1 MQKPNLTYL
10 VSTLG
15 RSGPTSQLFNLISR
29 LDLDFYN
36 ISVVTI
42 SPEPALSRWVDF
54 SNLNVILYSLGLGRF
69 PSLLVGQRRVTRII
83 RELKPHI
90 IHSHGLRADWLNSEL
105 NDTQCRVTTQRNDPT
120 IDYPLLYGR
129 FRGSAMAIA
138 HVRALKNIPYV
149 VACSRT
155 LRQTSRTRNFI
166 TTFIQNG
173 IDNDHGQRIL
183 SQNEKFTIRKQLGL
197 ADHRKLFV
205 WAGPFIPRK
214 DPHLAVSAFQS
225 KRINEQASLLL
236 LGDGTLLKSCMKM
249 AEGNENIVFCGMVD
263 NVEQYL
269 MAADGFI
276 STSLSEGMPNSVL
289 ESLAWGVPVIISD
302 IPAHREILEIAP
314 KAGVLFASDQ
324 MEDLID
330 AVEMYQLTQEKR
342 NSARHIIS
350 SKLNAVEMASQYHA
364 FYQEIVSGLHNYQ

>member
-1 MQKPNLTYL
+1 
-10 VSTLG
+10 
-15 RSGPTSQLFNLISR
+15 
-29 LDLDFYN
+29 
-36 ISVVTI
+36 
-42 SPEPALSRWVDF
+42 
-54 SNLNVILYSLGLGRF
+54 
-69 PSLLVGQRRVTRII
+69 
-83 RELKPHI
+83 
-90 IHSHGLRADWLNSEL
+90 
-105 NDTQCRVTTQRNDPT
+105 
-120 IDYPLLYGR
+120 
-129 FRGSAMAIA
+129 
-138 HVRALKNIPYV
+138 
-149 VACSRT
+149 
-155 LRQTSRTRNFI
+155 
-166 TTFIQNG
+166 
-173 IDNDHGQRIL
+173 
-183 SQNEKFTIRKQLGL
+183 
-197 ADHRKLFV
+197 
-205 WAGPFIPRK
+205 
-214 DPHLAVSAFQS
+214 
-225 KRINEQASLLL
+225 
-236 LGDGTLLKSCMKM
+236 
-249 AEGNENIVFCGMVD
+249 MVD